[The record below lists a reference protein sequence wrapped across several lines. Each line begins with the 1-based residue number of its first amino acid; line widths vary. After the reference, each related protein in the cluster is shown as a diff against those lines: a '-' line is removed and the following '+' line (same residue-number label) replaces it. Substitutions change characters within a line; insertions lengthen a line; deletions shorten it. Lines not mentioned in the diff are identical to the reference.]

1 LEYNEN
7 TAEDFYMK
15 WYEQRF
21 VSRRDWVIEHQEY
34 LGLSEKEFMI
44 VLMIDFMSE
53 HRIPI
58 SIDALAQKTCM
69 PAKEVDETVSLL
81 CAKKYLDIR
90 ASGKRISFRLDGLY
104 DTEVAREAGMI
115 DRSVFD
121 LFESEL
127 KRPLTQKDM
136 ERISD
141 WNRTYEKRM
150 IILALREASMY
161 QKVSIPYIDSILR
174 EWTKKN
180 YTSEM
185 IEQGKVAYEG
195 TNRTGSAG

>member
-90 ASGKRISFRLDGLY
+90 ASGKRISFQLDGLY

>member
-1 LEYNEN
+1 
-7 TAEDFYMK
+7 MK
-15 WYEQRF
+15 WFEQRF
-21 VSRRDWVIEHQEY
+21 VNRRDWVIDHQEF

-58 SIDALAQKTCM
+58 SIDALAQKTGM
-69 PAKEVDETVSLL
+69 DAKEVDETVSLL

-104 DTEVAREAGMI
+104 ETDVAREAGVV

-141 WNRTYEKRM
+141 WNRTYEKKM

-161 QKVSIPYIDSILR
+161 QKVTIPYIDTILR

-180 YTSEM
+180 YTPDM

-195 TNRTGSAG
+195 TGRNSGA

>member
-1 LEYNEN
+1 MEYNER
-7 TAEDFYMK
+7 TVEGRGMK

-21 VSRRDWVIEHQEY
+21 VNRRDWVLDHLEF
-34 LGLSEKEFMI
+34 LGLSEKELII

-58 SIDALAQKTCM
+58 SIDALAQKAGM
-69 PAKEVDETVSLL
+69 DPKDVDETISLL

-90 ASGKRISFRLDGLY
+90 ASGKRVSFRLDGLY
-104 DTEVAREAGMI
+104 DTDVAKEAGII
-115 DRSVFD
+115 DRPVFD

-136 ERISD
+136 ERISE
-141 WNRTYEKRM
+141 WNRIYEKRM

-161 QKVSIPYIDSILR
+161 QKVSMPYIDTIMR
-174 EWTKKN
+174 ECTKKN
-180 YTSEM
+180 YTADM
-185 IEQGKVAYEG
+185 IEQGKVRYEG
-195 TNRTGSAG
+195 SDRSGRTG

>member
-1 LEYNEN
+1 
-7 TAEDFYMK
+7 MK

-21 VSRRDWVIEHQEY
+21 VSRRDWVIDHQEY

-69 PAKEVDETVSLL
+69 DAKEVDETVSLL

-180 YTSEM
+180 YTSDM

>member
-1 LEYNEN
+1 
-7 TAEDFYMK
+7 M
-15 WYEQRF
+15 
-21 VSRRDWVIEHQEY
+21 
-34 LGLSEKEFMI
+34 
-44 VLMIDFMSE
+44 
-53 HRIPI
+53 
-58 SIDALAQKTCM
+58 
-69 PAKEVDETVSLL
+69 
-81 CAKKYLDIR
+81 
-90 ASGKRISFRLDGLY
+90 
-104 DTEVAREAGMI
+104 

-141 WNRTYEKRM
+141 WNRTYEKKM

-161 QKVSIPYIDSILR
+161 QKVTIPYIDTILR

-180 YTSEM
+180 YTPDM

-195 TNRTGSAG
+195 TGRNSGA

>member
-1 LEYNEN
+1 MEYNEN

>member
-1 LEYNEN
+1 
-7 TAEDFYMK
+7 MK

-21 VSRRDWVIEHQEY
+21 VNRRDWVLDHLEF
-34 LGLSEKEFMI
+34 LGLSEKELII

-58 SIDALAQKTCM
+58 SIDALAQKAGM
-69 PAKEVDETVSLL
+69 DPKDVDETISLL

-90 ASGKRISFRLDGLY
+90 ASGKRVSFRLDGLY
-104 DTEVAREAGMI
+104 DTDVAKEAGII
-115 DRSVFD
+115 DRPVFD

-136 ERISD
+136 ERISE
-141 WNRTYEKRM
+141 WNRIYEKRM

-161 QKVSIPYIDSILR
+161 QKVSMPYIDTILR

-180 YTSEM
+180 YTADM
-185 IEQGKVAYEG
+185 IEQGKVRYEG
-195 TNRTGSAG
+195 SDRSGRTG

>member
-1 LEYNEN
+1 
-7 TAEDFYMK
+7 MK

-21 VSRRDWVIEHQEY
+21 VSRRDWVIENQEF

-58 SIDALAQKTCM
+58 SIDALAQKSGM
-69 PAKEVDETVSLL
+69 EAKEVDETVSLL

-104 DTEVAREAGMI
+104 DTDVAREAGI
-115 DRSVFD
+115 ADRSVFD
-121 LFESEL
+121 LFESEF
-127 KRPLTQKDM
+127 KRPLNQKDM
-136 ERISD
+136 EKISE

-161 QKVSIPYIDSILR
+161 QKVSIPYIETILR

-180 YTSEM
+180 YTPDM
-185 IEQGKVAYEG
+185 IEQGKVGYEG
-195 TNRTGSAG
+195 ADRT

>member
-1 LEYNEN
+1 
-7 TAEDFYMK
+7 MK

-21 VSRRDWVIEHQEY
+21 VNRRDWVIENQEF

-53 HRIPI
+53 YRIPI
-58 SIDALAQKTCM
+58 SIDALAQKSGM
-69 PAKEVDETVSLL
+69 DAREVDETVSLL

-104 DTEVAREAGMI
+104 DTETAREAGVA

-121 LFESEL
+121 LFESEF

-136 ERISD
+136 EKISE

-161 QKVSIPYIDSILR
+161 QKVSLPYIDTILR

-180 YTSEM
+180 YTADM
-185 IEQGKVAYEG
+185 IEQGKVSYEG
-195 TNRTGSAG
+195 ADRT

>member
-1 LEYNEN
+1 
-7 TAEDFYMK
+7 MK

-90 ASGKRISFRLDGLY
+90 ASGKR
-104 DTEVAREAGMI
+104 I

>member
-1 LEYNEN
+1 
-7 TAEDFYMK
+7 MK

-136 ERISD
+136 ECISD

>member
-1 LEYNEN
+1 
-7 TAEDFYMK
+7 MK

-21 VSRRDWVIEHQEY
+21 VNRRDWVLENQEY

-58 SIDALAQKTCM
+58 SVDALSQKTGM
-69 PAKEVDETVSLL
+69 DAKETDETVSLL
-81 CAKKYLDIR
+81 CAKKYLEIR
-90 ASGKRISFRLDGLY
+90 ASGKRVSFRLDGLFNA
-104 DTEVAREAGMI
+104 DVAREAGVA

-127 KRPLTQKDM
+127 KRVLTQKDM
-136 ERISD
+136 EQISD
-141 WNRTYEKRM
+141 WTRTYEKRM
-150 IILALREASMY
+150 IVLALREASMY
-161 QKVSIPYIDSILR
+161 QKVTLPYIDAILR
-174 EWTKKN
+174 EWTAKN

-185 IEQGKVAYEG
+185 IEQGKIVYEG
-195 TNRTGSAG
+195 SDRTGRA